1 MMASLWKFNFL
12 ATNGNLI
19 DLILLKFFETIMCF
33 VFRLIIIIFLWC
45 NFLEASLFDSERTA
59 WTLDSFRNRRTRN
72 ALSGA
77 FGRGSAFTKRTCA
90 TIGGCASKVSGRGGD
105 VKTAITRDC
114 TKSINGGVGF
124 SAVVATEGWSFG
136 ARSQWIDSIVT
147 SLSHTS
153 VGSATIVAFDATHG
167 KTKCST
173 IISDSP
179 TSPTKT

>member
-1 MMASLWKFNFL
+1 M
-12 ATNGNLI
+12 
-19 DLILLKFFETIMCF
+19 
-33 VFRLIIIIFLWC
+33 
-45 NFLEASLFDSERTA
+45 
-59 WTLDSFRNRRTRN
+59 
-72 ALSGA
+72 SGA

-153 VGSATIVAFDATHG
+153 VGSAIVANFKAANRETEG
-167 KTKCST
+167 FGTRSAGNCCIT
-173 IISDSP
+173 
-179 TSPTKT
+179 